1 MASTTYNS
9 DNVQAVFGT
18 DATLNTKVV
27 GAAFDARDN
36 AADLKI
42 ASYTFTGTAKTAD
55 GAPDVVQLAVLPKGA
70 KVYKVTLR
78 ADTALMASSGTVQ
91 ASIGGNNIGGTITI
105 NNAAV
110 NSDSGGLISPISGTS
125 NGVVSFT
132 YSNHNVNAVAAGG
145 EIHYS
150 VDG

>member
-18 DATLNTKVV
+18 DATLNTRVV

-55 GAPDVVQLAVLPKGA
+55 GTPDVVQLAVLPEGA

-78 ADTALMASSGTVQ
+78 ADTALMAASGTVTI
-91 ASIGGNNIGGTITI
+91 SIGGNDIGGAITI

-110 NSDSGGLISPISGTS
+110 NSDTGGLISPVSG
-125 NGVVSFT
+125 NGVVSLT

-145 EIHYS
+145 EIHYA